1 MTSNEAGDFEHRG
14 RLTNRR
20 YMGTM
25 LVEGLQRMAGQTKR
39 EETIVSAEKKHWN
52 KRVDTHK
59 FVEGEWLRFYE
70 TATEHK
76 TKHNSTLIEGI
87 DDIEVTRELHLLKIR
102 QIPPFA
108 QRQH

>member
-1 MTSNEAGDFEHRG
+1 
-14 RLTNRR
+14 
-20 YMGTM
+20 M
-25 LVEGLQRMAGQTKR
+25 LAEGLQRMTGQTKR

-70 TATEHK
+70 TAKEQK
-76 TKHNSTLIEGI
+76 TQQNKTQHNSTLIEGI
-87 DDIEVTRELHLLKIR
+87 DDIELTQELHLLKIR

-108 QRQH
+108 LQRQHWSYPFSLVIVRTPV